1 MGDASGAGRNIP
13 GKLGLE
19 KGQQV
24 QEVGWDTDCDS
35 SISEEIEN
43 FLGEDLIEEDT
54 DEVVDVILLW
64 WREEDGDLVDGLV
77 DVTRPMDEDGCI
89 WLLTPG
95 AGRPGAVDPGV
106 IDESAQLAGLT
117 GTSAIRLGEWQGNR
131 LVQRGAKRQ

>member
-1 MGDASGAGRNIP
+1 MP

-19 KGQQV
+19 KGQRV

-131 LVQRGAKRQ
+131 LVPRGAKRQ

>member
-13 GKLGLE
+13 GRLGLE
-19 KGQQV
+19 KGQRV

-95 AGRPGAVDPGV
+95 AGRPGAVDPGG
-106 IDESAQLAGLT
+106 IDESAPLAGLA

-131 LVQRGAKRQ
+131 LVPRGAKRQ

>member
-1 MGDASGAGRNIP
+1 MLD
-13 GKLGLE
+13 LE
-19 KGQQV
+19 KGQRV

-35 SISEEIEN
+35 SISEEIED

-64 WREEDGDLVDGLV
+64 WREEDGDLFDGLV
-77 DVTRPMDEDGCI
+77 DVARPMDEDGCI

-95 AGRPGAVDPGV
+95 AGRPGVVDPGV